1 MTEKAE
7 HFFLQRHHRS
17 SWQTLYDAPTY
28 NAVNLVLK
36 KAGDQIAS
44 SKVRIIRGLWDH
56 DTNKWNYQLIKLIDL
71 KQTKHST
78 PIKTNSHDQTSKE
91 VAHSALELQNLA
103 QKNKT
108 DEKIQKAVAKKNPRY
123 KILITTAFIFL
134 VSTISCILFIKNEF
148 PILFDQ
154 LNLLAD
160 NSDPKPKS
168 HSRRPSIE
176 KEIINLFTVGK
187 VTKTYGVTEK
197 LFGKWTV
204 DTCLRDYVIFTPFD
218 IQFFSKAQRTNRSL
232 KYQVFETTEDDFNFF
247 LRIEDGTIL
256 HYLKITENNISF
268 TGITKAEGLVE
279 NSENQ
284 KVYKRCP

>member
-108 DEKIQKAVAKKNPRY
+108 DEKIQKAVAKKNSRY
-123 KILITTAFIFL
+123 KILITTVSIFL

-148 PILFDQ
+148 PIMFDQ

-160 NSDPKPKS
+160 TSNLKTKP
-168 HSRRPSIE
+168 HTRRPSNE

-187 VTKTYGVTEK
+187 VTRTYGVTEK

-204 DTCLRDYVIFTPFD
+204 NTCLRDYVIFTPFD

-268 TGITKAEGLVE
+268 TGITKAEGFVE

>member
-36 KAGDQIAS
+36 KGRKQFAS

-56 DTNKWNYQLIKLIDL
+56 DTKKWDYQLIKLIDL
-71 KQTKHST
+71 RQTKHSA
-78 PIKTNSHDQTSKE
+78 PIKTNSPEQTSKK
-91 VAHSALELQNLA
+91 VAHNALELQNLA
-103 QKNKT
+103 QENKT
-108 DEKIQKAVAKKNPRY
+108 DEKTQKAVAKKTSSY

-134 VSTISCILFIKNEF
+134 VSTIGCILFIKNEF
-148 PILFDQ
+148 PIMFDQ

-160 NSDPKPKS
+160 SSNPKPKP

-176 KEIINLFTVGK
+176 KEITDLFTVGK

-204 DTCLRDYVIFTPFD
+204 DKCLRDYVIFTPFD
-218 IQFFSKAQRTNRSL
+218 IQFFSKAQRTNPSL

-247 LRIEDGTIL
+247 LKIQDGTIL
-256 HYLKITENNISF
+256 NYLKITENNISF
-268 TGITKAEGLVE
+268 TGITKAEGFVE

>member
-36 KAGDQIAS
+36 KGRDQIVS

-56 DTNKWNYQLIKLIDL
+56 DTKKWNYQLIKLIDL
-71 KQTKHST
+71 RQTKHSA
-78 PIKTNSHDQTSKE
+78 PIKTNSPEQTSKE
-91 VAHSALELQNLA
+91 VPRNALEIQNLA
-103 QKNKT
+103 QKNKAH
-108 DEKIQKAVAKKNPRY
+108 EKTQKAVAKKTPSY

-134 VSTISCILFIKNEF
+134 VSIIGCILFIKNEF
-148 PILFDQ
+148 PIVFDQ

-160 NSDPKPKS
+160 SSNPKPKPD
-168 HSRRPSIE
+168 SRRSSIE
-176 KEIINLFTVGK
+176 KEVIDLFTVGK

-197 LFGKWTV
+197 LFGKWTA
-204 DTCLRDYVIFTPFD
+204 DQCLRDYVIFTPFD
-218 IQFFSKAQRTNRSL
+218 IQFFSKAQRTNPSL

-268 TGITKAEGLVE
+268 TGITKAEGFVE

>member
-36 KAGDQIAS
+36 KGRDQIAS

-56 DTNKWNYQLIKLIDL
+56 DTKKWNYQLIKLIDL
-71 KQTKHST
+71 RQTKHSA
-78 PIKTNSHDQTSKE
+78 PIKTNSPEQTSKE
-91 VAHSALELQNLA
+91 LPHNALEIKNLA
-103 QKNKT
+103 QENKAH
-108 DEKIQKAVAKKNPRY
+108 EKTQKAVAKKTPSY
-123 KILITTAFIFL
+123 KILITTVFIFL
-134 VSTISCILFIKNEF
+134 VSIICCILFIKNEF
-148 PILFDQ
+148 PIVFDQ
-154 LNLLAD
+154 LNLVAD
-160 NSDPKPKS
+160 SSNPKPKPY
-168 HSRRPSIE
+168 SRRFSIE
-176 KEIINLFTVGK
+176 KEIIDLFTVGK

-204 DTCLRDYVIFTPFD
+204 DKCLGDYVIFTPFD
-218 IQFFSKAQRTNRSL
+218 IQFFSKAQRTNPSL

-247 LRIEDGTIL
+247 LRIEDGSIL

-268 TGITKAEGLVE
+268 TGITKAEGFVE

>member
-7 HFFLQRHHRS
+7 HFFLQRQHRS

-28 NAVNLVLK
+28 DSVYLVLK
-36 KAGDQIAS
+36 KARDQIAS

-71 KQTKHST
+71 RETDYSA
-78 PIKTNSHDQTSKE
+78 PLKTNSPEQISKE
-91 VAHSALELQNLA
+91 AAQNVLDR
-103 QKNKT
+103 QNIVEKNKT
-108 DEKIQKAVAKKNPRY
+108 DEKTQKAPAKKSYNY
-123 KILITTAFIFL
+123 KILITTALIFL
-134 VSTISCILFIKNEF
+134 VSTIGCILFIKNEF
-148 PILFDQ
+148 PIMFDQ

-160 NSDPKPKS
+160 NTDPKLKPRS
-168 HSRRPSIE
+168 QQSSIE
-176 KEIINLFTVGK
+176 KKIPNPLTVGK
-187 VTKTYGVTEK
+187 VTKTYGVNEK

-204 DTCLRDYVIFTPFD
+204 DKCLRDYVIFTPFD
-218 IQFFSKAQRTNRSL
+218 IQFFSKAKDPIPNL

-247 LRIEDGTIL
+247 LKIGDGTIL
-256 HYLKITENNISF
+256 HYLKITEDNISF
-268 TGITKAEGLVE
+268 TGITRREGFVE

>member
-7 HFFLQRHHRS
+7 HFFLQRHHRA

-36 KAGDQIAS
+36 KARDQITS

-71 KQTKHST
+71 RQTKHSAPT
-78 PIKTNSHDQTSKE
+78 KTNSPERTSKE
-91 VAHSALELQNLA
+91 VTQNALEHQNLA
-103 QKNKT
+103 QENKAH
-108 DEKIQKAVAKKNPRY
+108 EKTQKAVAKKTPSY
-123 KILITTAFIFL
+123 KILTTTAFIFL
-134 VSTISCILFIKNEF
+134 VSIIGCILFIKNEF
-148 PILFDQ
+148 PIVFDQ

-160 NSDPKPKS
+160 SFNPKPKPY
-168 HSRRPSIE
+168 SRRPSIE
-176 KEIINLFTVGK
+176 KEITDLFTVGK

-204 DTCLRDYVIFTPFD
+204 DKCIGNYVIFTPFD
-218 IQFFSKAQRTNRSL
+218 IQFFSKAQRTNPSL

-247 LRIEDGTIL
+247 LKIQDGTIL

-268 TGITKAEGLVE
+268 TGITKAKGFVE

>member
-36 KAGDQIAS
+36 KGRKQFAS

-56 DTNKWNYQLIKLIDL
+56 DTKKWDYQLIKLIDL
-71 KQTKHST
+71 RQTKHSA
-78 PIKTNSHDQTSKE
+78 PIKTNSTEQTSKK
-91 VAHSALELQNLA
+91 VAHNALELQNLA
-103 QKNKT
+103 QENKT
-108 DEKIQKAVAKKNPRY
+108 DEKTRKAVAKKTPSY

-134 VSTISCILFIKNEF
+134 VSTIGCILFIKNEF
-148 PILFDQ
+148 PIMFDQ

-160 NSDPKPKS
+160 SSNPKPKP

-176 KEIINLFTVGK
+176 KEITDLFTVGK

-204 DTCLRDYVIFTPFD
+204 DKCLRDYVIFTPFD
-218 IQFFSKAQRTNRSL
+218 IQFFSKAQRTNPGL

-247 LRIEDGTIL
+247 LKIQDGTIL

-268 TGITKAEGLVE
+268 TGITKAEGFVE

>member
-36 KAGDQIAS
+36 KGRKQFAS

-56 DTNKWNYQLIKLIDL
+56 DTKKWDYQLIKLIDL
-71 KQTKHST
+71 RQTKHSA
-78 PIKTNSHDQTSKE
+78 PIKTNSTEQTSKK
-91 VAHSALELQNLA
+91 VAHNALELQNLA
-103 QKNKT
+103 QENKT
-108 DEKIQKAVAKKNPRY
+108 DEKTQKAVAKKTPNY

-134 VSTISCILFIKNEF
+134 VFTIGCILFIKNEF
-148 PILFDQ
+148 PIMFDQ

-160 NSDPKPKS
+160 SSNPKPKP

-176 KEIINLFTVGK
+176 KEITDLFTVGK

-204 DTCLRDYVIFTPFD
+204 DKCLRDYVIFTPFD
-218 IQFFSKAQRTNRSL
+218 IQFFSKAQRTNPGL

-247 LRIEDGTIL
+247 LKIQDGTIL

-268 TGITKAEGLVE
+268 TGITKAEGFVE

>member
-71 KQTKHST
+71 KQTEHSA
-78 PIKTNSHDQTSKE
+78 PIKTNSPDQTSKE
-91 VAHSALELQNLA
+91 VAHNALELQNLA

-218 IQFFSKAQRTNRSL
+218 IQFFSKAQRTNPSL

-268 TGITKAEGLVE
+268 TGITKAEGFVK

>member
-78 PIKTNSHDQTSKE
+78 PIKTNLHDQTSKE

-247 LRIEDGTIL
+247 LRTKDGTIL

-268 TGITKAEGLVE
+268 TGITKAEGFVK

>member
-36 KAGDQIAS
+36 KGRKQFAS

-56 DTNKWNYQLIKLIDL
+56 DTKKWDYQLIKLIDL
-71 KQTKHST
+71 RQTKHSA
-78 PIKTNSHDQTSKE
+78 PIKTNSTEQTSKK
-91 VAHSALELQNLA
+91 VAHNALELQNLA
-103 QKNKT
+103 QENKT
-108 DEKIQKAVAKKNPRY
+108 DEKTQKAVAKKTPNY

-134 VSTISCILFIKNEF
+134 VSTIGCILFIKNEF
-148 PILFDQ
+148 PIMFDQ

-160 NSDPKPKS
+160 SSNPKPKP

-176 KEIINLFTVGK
+176 KEITDLFTVGK

-204 DTCLRDYVIFTPFD
+204 DKCSRDYVIFTPFD
-218 IQFFSKAQRTNRSL
+218 IQFFSKAQRTNPGL

-247 LRIEDGTIL
+247 LKIQDGTIL

-268 TGITKAEGLVE
+268 TGITKAEGFVE

>member
-1 MTEKAE
+1 MTEKSE

-17 SWQTLYDAPTY
+17 NWQTLYDAPTY

-36 KAGDQIAS
+36 KGRDQIAS

-56 DTNKWNYQLIKLIDL
+56 DTKKWNYQLIKLIDL

-103 QKNKT
+103 QEDKT
-108 DEKIQKAVAKKNPRY
+108 DEKTQKAVAKKTPSY

-134 VSTISCILFIKNEF
+134 VTTISCILFIKNEF
-148 PILFDQ
+148 PIMFDQ
-154 LNLLAD
+154 LNLLTD
-160 NSDPKPKS
+160 NSDPKPKP

-204 DTCLRDYVIFTPFD
+204 NTCLRDYVIFTPFD
-218 IQFFSKAQRTNRSL
+218 IQFFSKAQRTNPSL

-268 TGITKAEGLVE
+268 TGITKAEGFVE

>member
-247 LRIEDGTIL
+247 LRTEDGTIL

-268 TGITKAEGLVE
+268 TGITKAEGFVK

>member
-1 MTEKAE
+1 MTQKAE

-28 NAVNLVLK
+28 NAVNLVMK
-36 KAGDQIAS
+36 KARDQIAA
-44 SKVRIIRGLWDH
+44 SKVRIIRGLWDN

-71 KQTKHST
+71 RQTKYSA
-78 PIKTNSHDQTSKE
+78 PVKTNSPEQTLKE
-91 VAHSALELQNLA
+91 VTQDVLELQHVV
-103 QKNKT
+103 QRNKT
-108 DEKIQKAVAKKNPRY
+108 DEKTQKALAKKNPNY
-123 KILITTAFIFL
+123 KMLITAAFIFL
-134 VSTISCILFIKNEF
+134 VSTIGCILFIKNEF
-148 PILFDQ
+148 PIMFDQ
-154 LNLLAD
+154 LSLLTD
-160 NSDPKPKS
+160 SSDPKPKPR
-168 HSRRPSIE
+168 SRRPSIE
-176 KEIINLFTVGK
+176 KKTTNLFTVGK

-204 DTCLRDYVIFTPFD
+204 DNCLEDYVIFTPFD
-218 IQFFSKAQRTNRSL
+218 IQYFSKAQRTNPSS

-268 TGITKAEGLVE
+268 TGITKAEGFVK